1 MYKIARFFGNP
12 GVRTDIKQQAPIPC
26 DRRQDDSKK
35 GLEEIISK
43 EIETD
48 SESSLNSVLG
58 QVHVEQSGDIITSIG
73 FTGLRKGKMDK
84 ALDKLVEYAGSV
96 FTFVLMWIIMI
107 IWVIM
112 GIVSSASS
120 NWQVVMQDGQ
130 SIQCYI
136 WDTLLMRQQLMS
148 AHEHVCVC
156 AELKSR
162 LTIFKKLMYSI
173 ASSSEKTDSD
183 IEETLYDDI
192 PEVTADLQ
200 NKTWYDRLSSNIAH
214 VIGSWYFIV
223 IYWAGIFVWIG
234 CGALY
239 LDANNDP
246 PYTGETTGSNPK
258 KTRFGNMWQM
268 YINTATAVLMFFC
281 TIFLQNLRARHD
293 RFVAKFIRE
302 IFEIDLKIDVL
313 LRDEANDYFTESDV
327 VCIKRQ
333 KRNKAD
339 FLIDWYGDVV
349 GTGIG
354 VLLAIAVLTAW
365 IAVGHLMDYSDNWWL
380 IIGTYTGLVGFF
392 DGFVIRQN
400 YFRIVNHEQENYSSV
415 LSEEYELYSILGIQ
429 CPKNLSEIPVQ
440 ADKSVT
446 YKVSVFINKICSSKW
461 SVLASLLIIIGLISV
476 ASGMHWSQTGQL
488 LANTPTM
495 IIEGFFLL
503 ILLQAHNWADIERRA
518 EISLLHSRKTF
529 MLTYLE
535 KKFNRKA
542 IDINLN

>member
-1 MYKIARFFGNP
+1 
-12 GVRTDIKQQAPIPC
+12 
-26 DRRQDDSKK
+26 
-35 GLEEIISK
+35 
-43 EIETD
+43 
-48 SESSLNSVLG
+48 
-58 QVHVEQSGDIITSIG
+58 
-73 FTGLRKGKMDK
+73 
-84 ALDKLVEYAGSV
+84 
-96 FTFVLMWIIMI
+96 
-107 IWVIM
+107 
-112 GIVSSASS
+112 
-120 NWQVVMQDGQ
+120 
-130 SIQCYI
+130 
-136 WDTLLMRQQLMS
+136 
-148 AHEHVCVC
+148 
-156 AELKSR
+156 
-162 LTIFKKLMYSI
+162 
-173 ASSSEKTDSD
+173 
-183 IEETLYDDI
+183 
-192 PEVTADLQ
+192 
-200 NKTWYDRLSSNIAH
+200 
-214 VIGSWYFIV
+214 
-223 IYWAGIFVWIG
+223 
-234 CGALY
+234 
-239 LDANNDP
+239 
-246 PYTGETTGSNPK
+246 
-258 KTRFGNMWQM
+258 M

-333 KRNKAD
+333 KRNRAD

-446 YKVSVFINKICSSKW
+446 YRVSVFINKICSSKW

-535 KKFNRKA
+535 KKFKRKA